1 MCVCVCVRACVCV
14 CVWTGREG
22 RGRRG
27 LARGLKPPCGPPEPL
42 SGTWADL
49 EKEKRSGRGLRVRVL
64 VCACACCVCVVLGA
78 SCGARVAGACTFGS
92 VAFASGSARA
102 RSSSLP
108 RPLLPPVPP
117 PVPSPASRFLLL
129 DCKRRSDHLAAEIPL
144 RHLQRRSITL
154 IRCPL
159 AAVSH
164 AVVPEACAHV
174 DKDIHV
180 SLQLLKV

>member
-1 MCVCVCVRACVCV
+1 MRMCVCVCV
-14 CVWTGREG
+14 CVWVGGGWGEKHKSKG
-22 RGRRG
+22 
-27 LARGLKPPCGPPEPL
+27 ARAPLRSARTPVGNLGGP
-42 SGTWADL
+42 G
-49 EKEKRSGRGLRVRVL
+49 KEKRGGRGLRVRVL

-164 AVVPEACAHV
+164 AVVPEARAHV